1 MAEDVLRSPY
11 SWCHTCW
18 RQLRAVVTS
27 LAIFWP
33 VTPLPLD
40 MRKTFVELLIWY
52 IDNILADSILSPTA
66 HFHDLSQKKPFLPEW
81 IPDWPD
87 VGRSPSSQ
95 SVALWTASTVSAGT
109 SAPSVRPASSCTKAG
124 VWAAAQREPSPTR
137 QTAWVSKDFTNAHYD
152 RTYFNICLFKYN
164 KTFIELS
171 WRAISITNK
180 QVFFISSS
188 LLFFCSSPVPQTGWR
203 PQTAMRD
210 TLMHYWFWSFD
221 SRTVRKM

>member
-87 VGRSPSSQ
+87 VGWSPSSQ

-152 RTYFNICLFKYN
+152 RTYFDICLFKY
-164 KTFIELS
+164 KKHLS
-171 WRAISITNK
+171 SFLGEQFQLQTNK
-180 QVFFISSS
+180 SS
-188 LLFFCSSPVPQTGWR
+188 LSVLLYCSSARHLYHKQAGGHKRQWEIHLCTIDFG
-203 PQTAMRD
+203 
-210 TLMHYWFWSFD
+210 LLLE
-221 SRTVRKM
+221 KC